1 MELRTPICCS
11 SVTSRHALC
20 QIFVAKIIKIPQ
32 TTLLISPTKIKSS
45 FFQTCGATFPVKGEL
60 NSHLRSHSVLR
71 PHPCPHCDKTFK
83 HSHKLRAH
91 LNRFHTPGYVPKLR
105 KCPHCEKSFRA
116 SVALKAHLIRAHAE
130 GGPFTFPCAQCGKG
144 FVFSSLL
151 ALHLKRVHSVDAT
164 ARRKKRVQRARR
176 STTPKV
182 RKQVKVTQSIGDKFL
197 AAGGEFG
204 FNCEHCGKGY
214 MVKSTLQRHL
224 KKAHGVLRPRK
235 VAATRSKKR
244 ERSRVTRKK
253 SVVTTRTKKL
263 GKKKSKRGRTFQ
275 EEENEDS

>member
-1 MELRTPICCS
+1 M
-11 SVTSRHALC
+11 
-20 QIFVAKIIKIPQ
+20 
-32 TTLLISPTKIKSS
+32 
-45 FFQTCGATFPVKGEL
+45 
-60 NSHLRSHSVLR
+60 
-71 PHPCPHCDKTFK
+71 
-83 HSHKLRAH
+83 
-91 LNRFHTPGYVPKLR
+91 
-105 KCPHCEKSFRA
+105 
-116 SVALKAHLIRAHAE
+116 
-130 GGPFTFPCAQCGKG
+130 
-144 FVFSSLL
+144 
-151 ALHLKRVHSVDAT
+151 
-164 ARRKKRVQRARR
+164 QRARR